1 MIENIIYKDKVID
14 EREFGFY
21 IISNAIVDDE
31 RLNAYDMAVYNVLAR
46 CANRESKSCYPS
58 MATICK
64 KTGIKSRNTV
74 KKSINHLV
82 ELGYLRVEQR
92 KMPDGDFMSN
102 IYYLLNPPSANEEH
116 SPSNSEEG
124 TSYSEEGV
132 PHIVRESSSSNAL
145 KLNIYNNTKYN
156 KSIKA
161 KAFMASPKEENDM
174 LKQNGLFQNVP
185 VREKSKRI
193 TWKNV
198 VELFLEKHNEMMR
211 SPIERESDKKVLNN
225 HLASWFREKGIN
237 QEQAYKIVPHFM
249 MYFSAFDNH
258 NKNDEKLKP
267 IWFHPE
273 HREKMSFK
281 LDKGLEHALKKLS
294 EPQQTT
300 ITKINTFEV
309 PDDEDLDA
317 LFEN

>member
-1 MIENIIYKDKVID
+1 MVENIIYKDKVID

-21 IISNAIVDDE
+21 IISNIIVDDE

-46 CANRESKSCYPS
+46 CANRESKACYPS
-58 MATICK
+58 MATICR

-102 IYYLLNPPSANEEH
+102 IYYLLNPSSTNEEQ
-116 SPSNSEEG
+116 SSSN
-124 TSYSEEGV
+124 SEEGV

-145 KLNIYNNTKYN
+145 KLNKYNNTKDN
-156 KSIKA
+156 KNIKA
-161 KAFMASPKEENDM
+161 KAFMAAPKEENDM

-185 VREKSKRI
+185 VKERSKRI

-211 SPIERESDKKVLNN
+211 APIERESDKKVLNN
-225 HLASWFREKGIN
+225 HLASWFREKGID
-237 QEQAYKIVPHFM
+237 QEQAYKIIPHFM

-281 LDKGLEHALKKLS
+281 LDKGLEHALKKLN
-294 EPQQTT
+294 EQQQTT
-300 ITKINTFEV
+300 ITQINTFEV

-317 LFEN
+317 LFED

>member
-1 MIENIIYKDKVID
+1 MVENIIYKDKVID

-21 IISNAIVDDE
+21 IISNIIVDDE

-46 CANRESKSCYPS
+46 CANRESKECYPS
-58 MATICK
+58 MATICR

-102 IYYLLNPPSANEEH
+102 IYYLLNPSSTNEEQ
-116 SPSNSEEG
+116 SSSNSEEG
-124 TSYSEEGV
+124 A

-145 KLNIYNNTKYN
+145 KLNKYNNTKYN

-161 KAFMASPKEENDM
+161 KAFMAAPKEENDM

-185 VREKSKRI
+185 VKERSKRI

-211 SPIERESDKKVLNN
+211 VPIERESDKKVLNN
-225 HLASWFREKGIN
+225 HLASWFREKGID
-237 QEQAYKIVPHFM
+237 QEQAYKIIPHFI

-281 LDKGLEHALKKLS
+281 LDKGLEHALKKLN

-300 ITKINTFEV
+300 ITQINTFEV

-317 LFEN
+317 LFED

>member
-1 MIENIIYKDKVID
+1 VVENIIYKDKVID

-21 IISNAIVDDE
+21 IISNIIVDDE

-46 CANRESKSCYPS
+46 CANRESKACYPS
-58 MATICK
+58 MATICR

-102 IYYLLNPPSANEEH
+102 IYYLLNPSSTNEEQ
-116 SPSNSEEG
+116 SSSN
-124 TSYSEEGV
+124 SEEGV

-145 KLNIYNNTKYN
+145 KLNKYNNTKDN
-156 KSIKA
+156 KNIKA
-161 KAFMASPKEENDM
+161 KAFMAAPKEENDM

-185 VREKSKRI
+185 VKERSKRI

-211 SPIERESDKKVLNN
+211 APIERESDKKVLNN
-225 HLASWFREKGIN
+225 HLASWFREKGID
-237 QEQAYKIVPHFM
+237 QEQAYKIIPHFM

-281 LDKGLEHALKKLS
+281 LDKGLEHALKKLN
-294 EPQQTT
+294 EQQQTT
-300 ITKINTFEV
+300 ITQINTFEV

-317 LFEN
+317 LFED

>member
-21 IISNAIVDDE
+21 IISNVIVDDE

-58 MATICK
+58 VSTICR

-92 KMPDGDFMSN
+92 KMPDGYIMSN
-102 IYYLLNPPSANEEH
+102 IYYLLNPSSANEEQ

-124 TSYSEEGV
+124 V
-132 PHIVRESSSSNAL
+132 PQSVRESTSSNAL
-145 KLNIYNNTKYN
+145 KLNKVNNTKDN

-161 KAFMASPKEENDM
+161 KAFMATPKEENEM

-185 VREKSKRI
+185 VKEKSKKV

-211 SPIERESDKKVLNN
+211 APIERESDKKILNN
-225 HLASWFREKGIN
+225 HLASWFIEKGID
-237 QEQAYKIVPHFM
+237 QEQAYKIVPYFM

-267 IWFHPE
+267 IWFHPD

-281 LDKGLEHALKKLS
+281 LDKGLEHALKKLN

-300 ITKINTFEV
+300 ITQINTFEA

-317 LFEN
+317 LFED